1 MIYKRKH
8 NKYMIRNRILIVY
21 LLFIS
26 ISILTGCCI
35 NQTVNETELTYGDD
49 LINLVEETMKQEP
62 REENEIQITKAEIV
76 ASFEDETK
84 QIVLANIYQ
93 MGFIPEEG
101 RFISSSGA
109 MFPVEIQYE
118 IDDRKLV
125 NPLVIYPLNGSEFS
139 SSLKKMSRN
148 NIKWYNQLME
158 SQNAYHRIYND
169 MIQKLKKEI
178 VENNLDGYIHTKDEI
193 PNYTEDIIFL
203 EALKN
208 EPKGNIAVV
217 KEEAYFKAKN
227 EIGKVNWPHYEGIL
241 FNEATGIAVEAIF
254 DEFPK

>member
-1 MIYKRKH
+1 M
-8 NKYMIRNRILIVY
+8 
-21 LLFIS
+21 
-26 ISILTGCCI
+26 
-35 NQTVNETELTYGDD
+35 
-49 LINLVEETMKQEP
+49 
-62 REENEIQITKAEIV
+62 

-118 IDDRKLV
+118 IDDKKLV
-125 NPLVIYPLNGSEFS
+125 NPLVIYPLDGSEFS

-148 NIKWYNQLME
+148 NIKWYKQLME
-158 SQNAYHRIYND
+158 SQNSYHRIYND

>member
-1 MIYKRKH
+1 MLNWKI
-8 NKYMIRNRILIVY
+8 NFSILAILIFG
-21 LLFIS
+21 LLVF
-26 ISILTGCCI
+26 TGC
-35 NQTVNETELTYGDD
+35 TENKPVEEIDYLTEAQ

-76 ASFEDETK
+76 ASFEEETK

-93 MGFIPEEG
+93 MSFIPEEG
-101 RFISSSGA
+101 SFLSSSGA

>member
-1 MIYKRKH
+1 MLNWKI
-8 NKYMIRNRILIVY
+8 NFSISSILIFG
-21 LLFIS
+21 LLVF
-26 ISILTGCCI
+26 TGC
-35 NQTVNETELTYGDD
+35 TENKPVEEIDYLTEAQ

-118 IDDRKLV
+118 IDDKKLV
-125 NPLVIYPLNGSEFS
+125 NPLVIYPLDGSEFS

-148 NIKWYNQLME
+148 NIKWYKQLME
-158 SQNAYHRIYND
+158 SQNSYHRIYND

-193 PNYTEDIIFL
+193 PNYTEDVIFL
-203 EALKN
+203 EELKN
-208 EPKGNIAVV
+208 EPKSNIGIV
-217 KEEAYFKAKN
+217 KEEAYFRAKN
-227 EIGKVNWPHYEGIL
+227 QIGKVNWPHYEGIL
-241 FNEATGIAVEAIF
+241 FNEATGIVVESIF